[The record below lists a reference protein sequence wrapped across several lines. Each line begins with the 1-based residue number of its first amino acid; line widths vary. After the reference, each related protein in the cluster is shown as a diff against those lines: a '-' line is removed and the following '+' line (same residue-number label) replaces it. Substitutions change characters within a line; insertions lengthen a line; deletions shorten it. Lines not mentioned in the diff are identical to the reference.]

1 MAVASSAEAP
11 AAPATVTDS
20 PSSRRFNIQISPA
33 VLLLLPVG
41 ALALYLCVSLL
52 SVSPPGSQRPV
63 EALPAA
69 TETAAPA
76 RAPAQT
82 EADLAENGEAA
93 EAEPLMELPSADL
106 ERLRERAQRSAQQA
120 QQLSDARGRVKI
132 QVYRTERCQNCI
144 EVHGYLVAHG
154 IQAVEHDIDK
164 DPRARARYRRLN
176 PKGSLPTI
184 DVDGQ
189 VLAGFDARRLERS
202 LDRAALARIRR
213 GR

>member
-1 MAVASSAEAP
+1 MAVANSAEVP

-20 PSSRRFNIQISPA
+20 PASRRFNIQISPA
-33 VLLLLPVG
+33 LLLLPVG
-41 ALALYLCVSLL
+41 ALALYLCVSLSSGSL
-52 SVSPPGSQRPV
+52 PGSERPV
-63 EALPAA
+63 EARPAA
-69 TETAAPA
+69 AETAAPVQA
-76 RAPAQT
+76 APQPET
-82 EADLAENGEAA
+82 GLAENGEAA
-93 EAEPLMELPSADL
+93 QAEPLMALPNAAL

-144 EVHGYLVAHG
+144 EAHGYLVAHG

-176 PKGSLPTI
+176 PKGSLPTME
-184 DVDGQ
+184 VDGQ
-189 VLAGFDARRLERS
+189 VLAGFDAQRLERS
-202 LDRAALARIRR
+202 LDRAAHARIRR